1 MSHENRGASPTTS
14 GLTGVEP
21 DPPPAEESSGRP
33 ARRSTVTSVVVP
45 VVLALL
51 VTLGLVLTAPRNDG
65 QGVAAQD
72 VLDGRQLR
80 IMAPANPG
88 GGWDQTAREM
98 QKALRDVIGRSE
110 VVNVGGAGG
119 TIGLSQF
126 TQLDGD
132 PTQVMVTGAV
142 MVGAIES
149 NDSPVSL
156 DDVVPI
162 ARLTADQVVIVVP
175 SDSAIQN
182 MQDLA
187 AQMQADL
194 GGVSIAG
201 GSAGGVEQ
209 ILAGLM
215 AEALGANP
223 AEVSY
228 VPHSGGGEAL
238 TTVLSGAAT
247 AAMSS
252 VSEIRPQIEAGNLRA
267 LAVSG
272 DERSAVLADVPTLQ
286 EAGVDVVL
294 TNWRAV
300 MAAPGITGDQRAA
313 LEEIVREMRTS
324 TGWQQTLERRG
335 WADAFLQG
343 AELETFLTDEQAR
356 TAAVLEQLGL
366 G

>member
-1 MSHENRGASPTTS
+1 MSHENRAASATTSSPTA
-14 GLTGVEP
+14 VET
-21 DPPPAEESSGRP
+21 DPPPAPESGGTT
-33 ARRSTVTSVVVP
+33 ARSSTLKGVVVP

-51 VTLGLVLTAPRNDG
+51 VTVGLILTAPRNDG
-65 QGVAAQD
+65 QAIAAQD

-126 TQLDGD
+126 TQLEGD
-132 PTQVMVTGAV
+132 PTQLMVTGAV

-156 DDVVPI
+156 ADVVPI
-162 ARLTADQVVIVVP
+162 ARLTADQIVIVVP
-175 SDSAIQN
+175 TDSAIQT

-194 GGVSIAG
+194 GSVSIAG

-209 ILAGLM
+209 ILSGLM
-215 AEALGANP
+215 AQALGANP

-272 DERSAVLADVPTLQ
+272 EERSSVLADVPTLQ

-300 MAAPGITGDQRAA
+300 MAAPGITDDQRAA
-313 LEEIVREMRTS
+313 LEEIIREMHS
-324 TGWQQTLERRG
+324 SADWQATLERRG
-335 WADAFLQG
+335 WSDAFLQG
-343 AELETFLTDEQAR
+343 AELEAFLADEQAR
-356 TAAVLEQLGL
+356 TAEVLEQLGL

>member
-1 MSHENRGASPTTS
+1 MPQDDSESPLTSTTS
-14 GLTGVEP
+14 AVAP
-21 DPPPAEESSGRP
+21 DPPPPDQGGTTREK
-33 ARRSTVTSVVVP
+33 RSKTAGIVVP
-45 VVLALL
+45 VALALL
-51 VTLGLVLTAPRNDG
+51 VTVGLVLTAPRDNG
-65 QGVAAQD
+65 PGLAAED

-98 QKALRDVIGRSE
+98 QKSLRDVIGRSE

-126 TQLDGD
+126 TQLEGD
-132 PTQVMVTGAV
+132 PTQLMVTGAV

-156 DDVVPI
+156 TDVVPI

-175 SDSAIQN
+175 TDSPIQT
-182 MQDLA
+182 MQDLV
-187 AQMQADL
+187 AQMQADI
-194 GGVSIAG
+194 GSVSIAG

-215 AEALGANP
+215 AQAVGANP

-238 TTVLSGAAT
+238 ATVLSGDAT

-252 VSEIRPQIEAGNLRA
+252 VSEIQPQIEAGNLRA
-267 LAVSG
+267 VAVSG
-272 DERSAVLADVPTLQ
+272 EARSSTLPDVPTLK

-300 MAAPGITGDQRAA
+300 MAAPGITDQQRAA
-313 LEEIVREMRTS
+313 LEEIVGTMHEAPD
-324 TGWQQTLERRG
+324 WQATLERRG
-335 WADAFLQG
+335 WSDAFLQG
-343 AELETFLTDEQAR
+343 SELESFLAEEQTR
-356 TAAVLEQLGL
+356 TAEVLDQLGL